1 MVTTTK
7 DVKQVVTYTGAGSKT
22 PSENSQTITFTKT
35 TSRSSDGKTTTSDWD
50 KKDATFE
57 NVTVPTIEGYTAD
70 VTTVTGQTV
79 TADSDDI
86 HVPVTYTANDAKATV
101 NFKDDDTSDPQD
113 LSANSISLT
122 GKTDESINFTTAEDQ
137 VKNLLAAGYE
147 LSQTNDAVID
157 PATGKFKVTSYDTSD
172 DASTVS
178 QVFTIHLKHKTTTTT
193 MSKNVTRTIDYQ
205 STDSDFT
212 APSSQTQTASF
223 TEEKVTDDVTSK
235 TLSDTWTPDGISWEK
250 VTTPEVAGY
259 VADQASVS
267 EKDVTKDSEDEKA
280 TVNYVKIGQITSQKG
295 TSQTALTYKQDAT
308 SVSFTVPVEAG
319 YTATL
324 NGKAVSQGSTITL
337 TGADAAVDQ
346 NLLYTANAQSA
357 TFAFVD
363 DQGQTLYTSSLTGQT
378 DGDVDFTSANKVLA
392 KFIAAGYQVSS
403 NNPNLT
409 ESEFTAATYAANG
422 GQSFT
427 AYLVHPEKT
436 VSLTASYQDAS
447 GNKLADDQTKS
458 FTFEGLGK
466 YDEDQDVVTVIWTAK
481 DGDAELANPV
491 ITGYVSSA
499 AKATIS
505 SSATGV
511 ISQTVVY
518 QAVGK
523 LNAVDENGKLL
534 ASLAYANNPADASQV
549 IVNLPTVA
557 DYTATQTSVTVA
569 NPTQDTDLLYVPST
583 QTKVFTQK
591 VTFSGAGAKTP
602 DEQSETIIFVKNG
615 DSWKQ
620 TSGPANG
627 QFSFT
632 IPDITGYSKNVSG
645 EAATV
650 TPDTASVSDIIVTYT
665 PLAQKATVTF
675 VDDDES
681 DATKQTLTTVGLT
694 GQTDA
699 AIVFADAKTKLAS
712 YEAAGYVLAAG
723 SALPTDAVY
732 DDDVNTDQAYTV
744 HLKHGKTVLTSSDL
758 SSLSVATK
766 AKISTKNLTILQNS
780 DSYTE
785 SKSASRTVTYVF
797 DSTDS
802 TDLPKVAEQ
811 TDIVTFSRPITYT
824 VDQVTGAVTKSEG
837 DWKVTTGQAEISA
850 VTPQTISGWYLADAA
865 NGDYL
870 KEETLKPGDSQTVTL
885 TYKRLQKAAI
895 KVIDG
900 DDSDKVLDNY
910 SQTGQQGAAINFK
923 QINEQTTLT
932 TKDSSGKESTVTI
945 DSVSDAN
952 AQLNAYIKAGYVL
965 DTNGATTSQVDAQ
978 TVRYQLA
985 DGAIIDVVSDD
996 QGNKTYV
1003 WANSFDSDDTADQTI
1018 TLKLLHGT
1026 ITQTKNKT
1034 VTRKITI
1041 NPVNGNSS
1049 TVTQSVNLTETI
1061 VTDNVTGKTTSD
1073 TWTTGTWAAY
1083 DVPTETGYDASVTS
1097 IPKVT
1102 VSNTTSDADIVVNYL
1117 PKAASATIKIIDDDA
1132 GNAELNEYLVSG
1144 TTAGQINFT
1153 NAIKQLTSYLDGNY
1167 VFASS
1172 NNSKIV
1178 IAYNKDG
1185 DLSSIT
1191 AEDIYE
1197 GSDASQN
1204 YEIHLK
1210 HKTKTGTIYSSV
1222 NRTISYQ
1229 LPTGTQTLVQ
1239 KVVLTCS
1246 TVTDLVTGNRS
1257 DGAWIATGSWSAE
1270 TVPEVTGYTPSE
1282 TSIEAESV
1290 NVETPDK
1297 AITVVYTPDVE
1308 HVQVNIID
1316 DTTGKILAEA
1326 DLTGD
1331 YGSSVDFDKP
1341 AKSMGNVSPNGK
1353 LQSYLANGYVLSD
1366 KNNSAVAATASPV
1379 VFKAANYGTQGVT
1392 LEAHLVQGTKETPES
1407 ATSTRTIQYIISGES
1422 APFKTV
1428 TQPVTVT
1435 RTKTV
1440 NQVTGETTYTDWT
1453 TGTWDEAVSPTH
1465 ETDPT
1470 DVPDGY
1476 YPDKATVAKQTGISK
1491 NTGDQVV
1498 LVLYN
1503 KPGDG
1508 ISGTVQI
1515 VDETTN
1521 TNLYS
1526 VQINGKSGSDI
1537 DFSAANDRLSTYLKQ
1552 GYVADTTG
1560 TLADQAIN
1568 EAGTAFAE
1576 KKFATN
1582 SQNFIVYLTHGI
1594 DVQDPQ
1600 TKSITRTVNYSFPDG
1615 TTKTFVQ
1622 AVNYTRTVSLDKVTD
1637 KTSYGKWT
1645 LAKSS
1650 TTVSVN
1656 GAAATKTEGE
1666 AVATWAALDT
1676 AKVAE
1681 EAGIDTT
1688 GYKASLDSVKA
1699 VNNIGTDTTSRVINI
1714 SFPAI
1719 VEKARIVFL
1728 DSSSSAPTKDANGQ
1742 TITPEFTY
1750 ASSYDGHTA
1759 GVYKNAIDFSH
1770 ANLYLKDLL
1779 QQGYEIG
1786 VDDFVNPNSG
1796 SYMAK
1801 LTSSNT
1807 VTAADGTVTESRVYT
1822 PAATGAETITETIT
1836 TSPSTT
1842 ENGQTKQVVKY
1853 AFVQGDKSGEITA
1866 TTTTVDGTSTTVYS
1880 LSNDTFA
1887 ATDKTFLIFLKH
1899 GRTHYSY
1906 DPDKSNNNAST
1917 YKDTTRTI
1925 HYHLPDG
1932 STLTRLQTVR
1942 MTRTTDIDRVTGGV
1956 IYTPWTTGASNYSWI
1971 VQSLTDKDGKL
1982 LSTRQEA
1989 TVRSSDWSQQAS
2001 PDEDNTI
2008 VISGK
2013 TTVGSVVKGYTATR
2027 GSVDAQNVTSSTP
2040 NSLVD
2045 ISYKADHQAA
2055 DIQIIDDTTNTVL
2068 SEFNPSGV
2076 TAGKIDFTAAN
2087 SSLNYYLQ
2095 HGYLMA
2101 TGDGIDNSAVSTT
2114 DGVTSFKAAN
2124 FDNEDNTDQSFVV
2137 HLVHDTATTDK
2148 AIDKTVTTIVDKD
2161 GNTISYVTP
2170 VVDNPKVTDPASYK
2184 QTVTSVR
2191 TAKYVFSGD
2200 SSSKPKVADFVQKVT
2215 WTRDVSFNIDLVTG
2229 KETPIY
2235 TDWKYVA
2242 SGPNAQAGQDATS
2255 RSDDQ
2260 VTLTPVALTDD
2271 EVKQGYIGAVSG
2283 KFSGWYLVSSAD
2295 NTGKQLL
2302 KALDN
2307 GSGINENVVLEYR
2320 KYANATIQI
2329 IDDTTGKVLKD
2340 DKITGYSQNGKQGT
2354 QIDFTQANTDL
2365 ADYLAHGYALAADGN
2380 SQLTGNAFTAAAYD
2394 NKDNETQTFV
2404 AHLIHDTAT
2413 VSEKLTSDSQITAKS
2428 GRTAYLGS
2436 ALDNTTLTCDASY
2449 SEQATSTR
2457 KVTFAFSS
2465 NTDLPT
2471 GVKDVNGK
2479 TVTQTV
2485 TYTRPIDYTVD
2496 LVTGTATRDY
2506 EAWNSATTGISVAGT
2521 TTTIDKDGKVSQSAE
2536 SSFTDAVFPAVTGTV
2551 SGWYLDSGDAS
2562 RVAAQTP
2569 TTDKVGNENNKVTYV
2584 TLTFKKLQNAYVKI
2598 IDNNDTDTQVTL
2610 YDESG
2615 SDANSNNVA
2624 QKQGAAINF
2633 TSAQTKLDELL
2644 KSGYVVDTEKTTAL
2658 TGSTFT
2664 ATKFDSDDTSDQI
2677 IIVYLKHA
2685 SATLQAGATSNTVT
2699 SDGNT
2704 VSMSSQINP
2713 DSSSNKLTWSG
2724 VKDDDKLIDLSSD
2737 ASAYQSLTRQA
2748 IQTIKYLY
2756 KGTDQEAHESNVSQ
2770 LTLTRTV
2777 TIDRVTGKILKIS
2790 EFASV
2795 KFDDVK
2801 SPVVNNYH
2809 YVMSKD
2815 AVVAGYTVSDTV
2827 ANGADSYTASN
2838 ADGDSQSTLTL
2849 VYTVYYETD
2858 GKWKKVNEPV
2868 YGSDGSL
2875 TSNTGTSAEV
2885 SYITDSEDPSKVT
2898 ISIPAHQGY
2907 RAELNIGNDKTIEET
2922 WDWNGSAKDTPAS
2935 VVYQFDTSRAS
2946 ENSTVT
2952 YSPDIQTLRYK
2963 VLDLDE
2969 SSKDVTDESSSV
2981 LNGNKLATGVSDQ
2994 AISYTSVAAEL
3005 DALKAYYQSLGY
3017 RIDSVDATPGAF
3029 DHDDT
3034 ADQFVTIKLT
3044 HEKQTFAS
3052 SEAAANMEKAGQVTD
3067 DGQTITYKWTSESS
3081 TPKDGKL
3088 ASAHNYSDSTTAT
3101 RKVTYQFEVP
3111 TGEQLDSQLQG
3122 IHDNSI
3128 VQTVTYTRAVE
3139 WTIDLVTGE
3148 ITRDHQDWQFKESS
3162 SGDTN
3167 TTTTISTTDG
3177 TSKVSYSNSSDPK
3190 IEEMPAVTGD
3200 FDGWYLDPTKKDN
3213 VAGTISADNSLL
3225 TPDAKKEG
3233 SAANQSTEVTL
3244 YYLKRQ
3250 NAFVKIIDDN
3260 GTNKQD
3266 LKDDKLVSGTGNLYS
3281 ETIAGKEQGAKLDF
3295 TTASAWLK
3303 KLLAS
3308 GYKIEKY
3315 TVSKTDGKTTTEIS
3329 RDNNATD
3336 FVAATFDNDGQSDQ
3350 LFAFY
3355 LVHDTVTVDGDTKA
3369 ATGPQTRGEKI
3380 NSSIDSLSDATW
3392 PVEATAAYLQRQVGQ
3407 TIKYVF
3413 SDGKHT
3419 ESDAT
3424 QSATLTRQVTIDK
3437 VTGQAVS
3444 DSLTNFT
3451 SVTNFK
3457 DTADPI
3463 VTGYHVVSAD
3473 QDGTAL
3479 TDTESVA
3486 AFVPVVNNV
3495 AATSSN
3501 QDKLTTVYTVT
3512 YHPNGSLKIVDADGT
3527 LPEDNKKDIPYTT
3540 TKADTVTVTVPIIQ
3554 GYTAVLT
3561 DGNTST
3567 PIDASNNTF
3576 NYTTSAGDSDRTV
3589 TYSAKAQ
3596 TISFQVYD
3604 ETDQKYLTVD
3614 GDKIF
3619 ANLAT
3624 GKTRQTVDLTSAYQA
3639 ILDKYE
3645 KLGYKFVENSGLPTA
3660 FDNQDDPSDGVSTQ
3674 NVVITLAHNTATLTE
3689 SITDLTKVKD
3699 DSGEEVDLPNVVK
3712 NNQTYTNSDSYTNK
3726 ATVERIITYVFGDGS
3741 SSSAPQVN
3749 QVVQDIYFQ
3758 QSVSY
3763 QVDLVTGAIVTTTY
3777 GDPSFDMYGYSGTT
3791 ETNAV
3796 SDGNEITYYGAEQLE
3811 SAEVPG
3817 ASGDF
3822 TKAGWYEV
3830 YRYNADS
3837 TLIKPVVEK
3846 NNKLKDD
3853 TITGQINYLKYQT
3866 AVIKIIDDNLTDKMT
3881 LQDGNLISDSSK
3893 QGQLF
3898 VQNITLADQKK
3909 PTDDVDFSSANALL
3923 ADLLNSGFKFEKS
3936 DVGTASGFN
3945 KAQYD
3950 SDDNTTQE
3958 FTIYLVHDTITLDG
3972 QETGANGPQ
3981 TAGSSI
3987 NTGKYAN
3994 AKYPTEATSD
4004 YLTKAAS
4011 QTIKFDVPGGKAL
4024 ADDVQTQT
4032 LTRTATFD
4040 KVTGTLKSTGDWRI
4054 KSFTALKAY
4063 PVVPGYHVTNVDA
4076 KKTTDQSSQTVDTA
4090 GGYTPTEADPTIV
4103 YTVHYEPNGSVV
4115 GENEPGGNTK
4125 VQYTTNKDAKT
4136 VTGQVNLYPGYT
4148 ATITTKPGTKTFDP
4162 VGKQTTEAIT
4172 PEDAGK
4178 DTTVTYTADFQ
4189 QAVVKLIDDDDNTKT
4204 VIFTIDGNTGKAIN
4218 FTDANAELKKMLGQ
4232 GYILSASGNTD
4243 LAADLQSFAEQKFDV
4258 TNNAQKSDTVI
4269 QYFQAHLKH
4278 DTAKLTGVPVT
4289 GSNTN
4294 ADKLVPSTTP
4304 IVDKL
4309 KNEASYTDASTV
4321 KRTVN
4326 YVFAGD
4332 STNKPS
4338 IAGVVQTVTY
4348 TRPVT
4353 YTIDLVTGTILNVG
4367 YGDYSFSSN
4376 VSTTTKRTAQVDGTI
4391 VSDPEILGKNAIVPV
4406 VSGDFTAIGWYL
4418 YPKSAT
4424 ANATELK
4431 QGSKDQ
4437 EVNLTYLKYQKAIIQ
4452 IIDEDSKDTNKV
4464 IYYDDQTNAQKEQ
4477 GSNVDFEAANAKLQ
4491 DLLSRGYIFAT
4502 DKTSDGNQF
4511 GFTKATLDDKD
4522 DSDQTFTI
4530 YLKHDMAVITSRP
4543 TIGGK
4548 VTDEDGKQVDYNPK
4562 TDNLAD
4568 KSFTDTSIAIR
4579 TVSYVFDGDSTDK
4592 PQKAGLVQTSN
4603 FERPVSYKVDLA
4615 TGEILDG
4622 PTYGAWTSTDNNISA
4637 APTDVSGWYL
4647 TSSTNAGAMTLTPGQ
4662 NVEGSLRY
4670 SKIQQAVVQVID
4682 DTTNT
4687 VLNSEDLTGE
4697 QGKAI
4702 DFDKANKLLS
4712 NYLSSGYVLVS
4723 GKSDIT
4729 DGAFTP
4735 ATFDKLD
4742 NSNQSFV
4749 AHLIHRIAIVSGVPT
4764 TGESDNV
4771 YDENSQPVIYTPKQI
4786 ASELQ
4791 NSSNFSEN
4799 ATATRK
4805 VHYVFEGNSTAK
4817 PVVDDV
4823 IQTVNF
4829 NRSKSYKVD
4838 MVTGEIK
4845 DDPIYGAWTFV
4856 SGSTG
4861 NTSAETLKESG
4872 PVIVNGA
4879 TNSLTSVEVPAVT
4892 GSFAGWYQTSDN
4904 VAAKALTAGEDLTV
4918 DLTYKHYQNA
4928 KIQVID
4934 DDESDPDK
4942 KMLFDTTATGKQD
4955 TSVDLTNAEQKIA
4968 TYLQQGYVLKTDF
4981 ASSAFDKD
4989 DLTDQVFQAHL
5000 IHQKVT
5006 VNSLPEA
5013 GKSFKD
5019 VNGTD
5024 YNYPTTTAVKI
5035 PDVFTNEVTVKRAI
5049 SHKFEATS
5057 ADEQVP
5063 AASDI
5068 VQTVI
5073 YQRGITYTIDLVT
5086 GDYTTNHGVWKV
5098 KENTTKTGGV
5108 PNEQV
5113 PGVFGVDFDGWYRYE
5128 ADDQNI
5134 GQTSLLLDDQ
5144 GQAINQTGVLAYKK
5158 YQKATVQIFDQTK
5171 NKLLFVDAK
5180 SNEAKK
5186 QGADV
5191 DFTLANQEL
5200 ASLLKAGYA
5209 LVDGQTIVRGTTFV
5223 PAKMDSDDTVDEVF
5237 TVYLQHTYTKSTED
5251 IQITRTIN
5259 YHQPD
5264 GKVDTI
5270 TQPVKLSR
5278 KVTTDNVDQTKAY
5291 DSWTTGSWDE
5301 KITPAIPGYTPDYEK
5316 VDKVAVTAK
5325 TLGRTVDVYYNAN
5338 DQKLTVKI
5346 IDDKTGNTLFTTS
5359 LSGKTDQAVNFA
5371 SVNKELAGKLA
5382 SGYALAKNNNQALEN
5397 SEFKATKYLPDDKRV
5412 LEAHLVH
5419 TYSDSTEKRTITR
5432 TINYHKPDGTV
5443 ETVKQPVELT
5453 RIITTDNVD
5462 QTKTYGKWTSG
5473 QWDEAISPLVPGYKA
5488 SQASVGQ
5495 VAVDEHSQNQT
5506 IDIVYTANG
5515 QTAKV
5520 KIFDDNTGAKVQ
5532 EMDLPGKSDQMID
5545 FKPANDQLQA
5555 YLNQGY
5561 ALAEKGNGDLSNGSF
5576 IPVKFDNDDAATQ
5589 EFVAHLVHTYAKS
5602 TEDKTVTRTINYHKP
5617 DGSVVTVTQL
5627 VKLTRDVTT
5636 DKVTKVPSYAEW
5648 TNGQWD
5654 AKDTPVIAGYTP
5666 SESSVGQVLV
5676 NGDSQDTTI
5685 NISYT
5690 ANDQKAVVKI
5700 FDKTI
5705 GKDIYLENLL
5715 GTTDGKIS
5723 FKNADDQLAVFLTKG
5738 YALADG
5744 NSDLTDGQFTPSK
5757 FDNVDNVDQVFTA
5770 ILVHTYSKDSEKK
5783 TVTRTINYHKP
5794 DGKIDTVTQLV
5805 ELTRDVTI
5813 DKVDQSKTFGDWTSG
5828 QWDEK
5833 TIPVIAGYTASLDSV
5848 GQVTVDGD
5856 SLNQV
5861 VDIIYTAKGQK
5872 AMVKIY
5878 DDTTKQLL
5886 RGEGLAGQ
5894 SDQAIDFTE
5903 ADQQLAS
5910 YLAKGFALA
5919 ETGNDDLADGK
5930 FIAANYDND
5939 DAVDQDFVAHLV
5951 HTYAKSNETKT
5962 VTRTINYH
5970 KPNGVETV
5978 TQSVELTR
5986 VVTTDNVD
5994 QSKTFDPWTNGQW
6007 GEKAT
6012 PEIAGYTASQKSVA
6026 ETPVDGATQDQVV
6039 DVFYSANGQ
6048 SAVVKIYDDTAGQ
6061 LIRQDGLT
6069 GKTGQAIDFN
6079 EGNQQLTSYLAGGYT
6094 LAEVGNSD
6102 LTNGR
6107 FTSANFDNSDVD
6119 SQEFVAHLVHNYA
6132 KSSET
6137 KTVTRTINYH
6147 KPGGKVKT
6155 VTQPVELTR
6164 VVTIDNVDQS
6174 KTFDPWTNGQWSE
6187 KATPEVAG
6195 YTASQKTVAQTP
6207 VDSST
6212 QDQVVDIYYTGE
6224 SQKALVKI
6232 YDDTTGQL
6240 LTTASLAGKTGEA
6253 IDFNFADASLL
6264 NYVRMGYLF
6273 AASGNRDLSGEKFA
6287 YALFLDAPTQLFEA
6301 HLVHSYAKSDEKQT
6315 ITRTI
6320 NYHLPSGTEAVEQ
6333 TAELTRPVTTDLV
6346 TGATSYG
6353 DWTSSEFTSQ
6363 KTPELSNYTPSTS
6376 LITSRE
6382 VTHGDAD
6389 SQENVYYYPNKQKAT
6404 ISFVDAKTGKTIK
6417 LMADF
6422 DSGKPNEAINF
6433 SQAKAQLAKLLKEGY
6448 KETDDLESIWKAV
6461 FASTDGENNFVIR
6474 LVPSLD
6480 MHPSVAPGK
6489 QSTKPKTTG
6498 KGKEAGQKPSV
6509 PATGQTAGK
6518 GQQAANSAGQ
6528 TAKTQ
6533 SAKLP
6538 QTGEASGKQ
6547 LSWLGLLLAAIGTA
6561 LSGIWRKKRDD
6572 E

>member
-1 MVTTTK
+1 MIEVKKFARNKLQKMKRKEQHYSFRKVNTGLASVLLGFTLGGLAITFTPGKVAASDNNSAQVATTQQTSSNSTAEQTNNTSSTAESTQVKTQVSYTGSNQNPATQETKTTFSGKKTGDSSYDWTNKSATVTTTVPVVSGYVANTDQVTQTVSANSDGSFTGSDNITGKSSTVSNDTYTSQVTYKAVGRIVPVDENGNEITADIKGNYVAPVAYSNSTTRADQVVATAAPTIDGYILADSANETITPSSATEDTKVIYLLVTTTK
-7 DVKQVVTYTGAGSKT
+7 AVKQVVTYTGAGTKT
-22 PSENSQTITFTKT
+22 PAENSQTITFSKT
-35 TSRSSDGKTTTSDWD
+35 TSRSSDGKTTTSNWD
-50 KKDATFE
+50 KDRAAFA
-57 NVTVPTIEGYTAD
+57 NVTVPTIDGYTAD
-70 VTTVTGQTV
+70 FTTVNGQTV
-79 TADSDDI
+79 TADSIDI
-86 HVPVTYTANDAKATV
+86 NVKVTYTANNAKATV
-101 NFKDDDTSDPQD
+101 SFKDDDTSDHQD

-122 GKTDESINFTTAEDQ
+122 GKTNESIDFTTAKDQ
-137 VKNLLAAGYE
+137 VKKLLAAGYE

-157 PATGKFKVTSYDTSD
+157 PATGKFKATSYDTTD

-193 MSKNVTRTIDYQ
+193 TSKDVTRTINYQ
-205 STDSDFT
+205 STDSGFT

-223 TEEKVTDDVTSK
+223 TEEKVTDDVTGK
-235 TLSDTWTPDGISWEK
+235 TLSDSWTPDTTWAE

-267 EKDVTKDSEDEKA
+267 EKDVTKDSEDETA
-280 TVNYVKIGQITSQKG
+280 TVNYVKIGQIISQKG
-295 TSQTALTYKQDAT
+295 TSQTAT

-324 NGKAVSQGSTITL
+324 NGKPVSQGSTITL

-346 NLLYTANAQSA
+346 ALVYTANEQSA
-357 TFAFVD
+357 TVAFVD

-378 DGDVDFTSANKVLA
+378 DGNVDFTSTNKVLA

-409 ESEFTAATYAANG
+409 KREFTAETYTANG

-427 AYLVHPEKT
+427 AYLTHPEKT

-447 GNKLADDQTKS
+447 RNKLADNQTKS
-458 FTFEGLGK
+458 VTFTGLGK
-466 YDEDQDVVTVIWTAK
+466 YDSDSNPVTVTWTAK
-481 DGDAELANPV
+481 DEDAELANPV
-491 ITGYVSSA
+491 IAGYVSPTA
-499 AKATIS
+499 AVTIS
-505 SSATGV
+505 SSATGD

-523 LNAVDENGKLL
+523 LNAVDENGKFL
-534 ASLAYANNPADASQV
+534 APLAYSNNPADASQV

-569 NPTQDTDLLYVPST
+569 DPTKDTDLLYVPSA

-602 DEQSETIIFVKNG
+602 AEQSETIIFVKKG
-615 DSWKQ
+615 DSWTQ

-632 IPDITGYSKNVSG
+632 IPDITGYSKSVSR

-650 TPDTASVSDIIVTYT
+650 TPDTASVSDITVTYT
-665 PLAQKATVTF
+665 PLEQKATVTF
-675 VDDDES
+675 VDDNES
-681 DATKQTLTTVGLT
+681 DPTKQILTTVDLT

-699 AIVFADAKTKLAS
+699 AIDFADAKTQLAS

-732 DDDVNTDQAYTV
+732 DDDTEATQAYTV
-744 HLKHGKTVLTSSDL
+744 HLKHGTTVLTSSDL
-758 SSLSVATK
+758 SSLSAATK
-766 AKISTKNLTILQNS
+766 AKISTVDLQTLQSS

-785 SKSASRTVTYVF
+785 NKDASRTVKSVF
-797 DSTDS
+797 SSTDS
-802 TDLPKVAEQ
+802 TDLPSVADQ
-811 TDIVTFSRPITYT
+811 TDSVTFSRPITYT

-837 DWKVTTGQAEISA
+837 DWTVTTGQAVVSD
-850 VTPQTISGWYLADAA
+850 VTPQTISGWYLAETA
-865 NGDYL
+865 NGEYL
-870 KEETLKPGDSQTVTL
+870 PAETLQAGDSQTVTL

-895 KVIDG
+895 QVIDG
-900 DDSDKVLDNY
+900 DDSGKVLDQY
-910 SQTGQQGAAINFK
+910 SQSGQKGAAINFK
-923 QINEQTTLT
+923 QIDEQTTLT
-932 TKDSSGKESTVTI
+932 TKDASGNESTVTI
-945 DSVSDAN
+945 NSVSDAN

-965 DTNGATTSQVDAQ
+965 DTTDATTSQVDAQ

-985 DGAIIDVVSDD
+985 DGAIIDVVSDN
-996 QGNKTYV
+996 QGNKTYA

-1018 TLKLLHGT
+1018 KLKLLHGT
-1026 ITQTKNKT
+1026 TTQTKNKT
-1034 VTRKITI
+1034 VTRNITI
-1041 NPVNGNSS
+1041 NPVKGNSY
-1049 TVTQSVNLTETI
+1049 TTKQTVNLKETI
-1061 VTDNVTGKTTSD
+1061 ITDNVTGKTTSD

-1083 DVPTETGYDASVTS
+1083 GVPTETGYDASVTS
-1097 IPKVT
+1097 IPEVT
-1102 VSNTTSDADIVVNYL
+1102 VTNTTSDADIVVNYL

-1167 VFASS
+1167 IFASS

-1246 TVTDLVTGNRS
+1246 TVTDLVTGSRS
-1257 DGAWIATGSWSAE
+1257 DGAWVATGSWSAE
-1270 TVPEVTGYTPSE
+1270 TVPEVTGYTSSE

-1316 DTTGKILAEA
+1316 DTTHKILAEA

-1341 AKSMGNVSPNGK
+1341 AKSIGNVSPNGK
-1353 LQSYLANGYVLSD
+1353 LQSYLANGYDLATD
-1366 KNNSAVAATASPV
+1366 NNSAVDAAASPV
-1379 VFKAANYGTQGVT
+1379 VFNAANYGTQGVT
-1392 LEAHLVQGTKETPES
+1392 LKAHLVQGTKVTTETS
-1407 ATSTRTIQYIISGES
+1407 TSTRTIQYIISG
-1422 APFKTV
+1422 ADKPFKTV
-1428 TQPVTVT
+1428 TQQVTVN
-1435 RTKTV
+1435 RTKKV
-1440 NQVTGETTYTDWT
+1440 NLVTGETTYTDWT

-1470 DVPDGY
+1470 DVPDDY
-1476 YPDKATVAKQTGISK
+1476 YPDKATVAEQTGISK
-1491 NTGDQVV
+1491 NNGDQVV

-1515 VDETTN
+1515 VDETTK

-1526 VQINGKSGSDI
+1526 VQINGKSGNPI
-1537 DFSAANDRLSTYLKQ
+1537 DFSAADTRLSTYLKQ
-1552 GYVADTTG
+1552 GYVADKTD
-1560 TLADQAIN
+1560 TLVDQAIN
-1568 EAGTAFAE
+1568 EAGTAFA
-1576 KKFATN
+1576 KKQFTTN
-1582 SQNFIVYLTHGI
+1582 GQKFIVYLTHGI

-1600 TKSITRTVNYSFPDG
+1600 TKSITRTVNYSFPNG

-1637 KTSYGKWT
+1637 KTSYGNWT
-1645 LAKSS
+1645 LAKST

-1656 GAAATKTEGE
+1656 GAAATKTEGD

-1676 AKVAE
+1676 ATVAKD
-1681 EAGIDTT
+1681 AGVDTT
-1688 GYKASLDSVKA
+1688 GYKASRDSVDA
-1699 VNNIGTDTTSRVINI
+1699 VNNIGTDTTGQVIDI
-1714 SFPAI
+1714 SFPVI

-1728 DSSSSAPTKDANGQ
+1728 DSSSSAPTKDASGQ

-1786 VDDFVNPNSG
+1786 VDDFVNPNSS

-1807 VTAADGTVTESRVYT
+1807 VSADDGTVTETRVYT

-1866 TTTTVDGTSTTVYS
+1866 TTTTVDSTSTTVYS
-1880 LSNDTFA
+1880 LSDA
-1887 ATDKTFLIFLKH
+1887 AFGTTDKTFLFFLRH
-1899 GRTHYSY
+1899 GRIHYSY

-1925 HYHLPDG
+1925 NYHLPDG

-1956 IYTPWTTGASNYSWI
+1956 IYTPWTTAESNCSWI
-1971 VQSLTDKDGKL
+1971 VQSLADKDGEL
-1982 LSTRQEA
+1982 LSTSQEA

-2001 PDEDNTI
+2001 PDEKNTQ
-2008 VISGK
+2008 VISAD

-2027 GSVDAQNVTSSTP
+2027 ASVDKQYVTSSTP
-2040 NSLVD
+2040 NSVVD

-2055 DIQIIDDTTNTVL
+2055 DIQIIDNTTNTVL
-2068 SEFNPSGV
+2068 SEFNPNGV

-2087 SSLNYYLQ
+2087 NSLAQYLG
-2095 HGYLMA
+2095 HGYLLA
-2101 TGDGIDNSAVSTT
+2101 TGDGINNSAVSTT
-2114 DGVTSFKAAN
+2114 NGVTSFKAAN
-2124 FDNEDNTDQSFVV
+2124 FDNEDGTDQKFVV
-2137 HLVHDTATTDK
+2137 YLVHDTATTDK
-2148 AIDKTVTTIVDKD
+2148 AIDKTATTITDKD

-2191 TAKYVFSGD
+2191 TVKYVFSGD

-2235 TDWKYVA
+2235 TDWTYVA
-2242 SGPNAQAGQDATS
+2242 SGPNAQAGQKATS
-2255 RSDDQ
+2255 TSDDQ
-2260 VTLTPVALTDD
+2260 VTLTDA
-2271 EVKQGYIGAVSG
+2271 EVKQGFIGAVSG
-2283 KFSGWYLVSSAD
+2283 EFSGWYLVSSAD
-2295 NTGKQLL
+2295 NAGQQLL

-2320 KYANATIQI
+2320 RYADATIQI
-2329 IDDTTGKVLKD
+2329 IDDTAGKVLKD
-2340 DKITGYSQNGKQGT
+2340 DQVAGYSQSGKQGD
-2354 QIDFTQANTDL
+2354 QIDFTQANKDL
-2365 ADYLAHGYALAADGN
+2365 ADYLAHGSALAAEGN
-2380 SQLTGNAFTAAAYD
+2380 GQLTGDAFTATAFD
-2394 NKDNETQTFV
+2394 SKDNETQTFV
-2404 AHLIHDTAT
+2404 AHLIHDSAT
-2413 VSEKLTSDSQITAKS
+2413 VSEKLTSDSKIMSKS
-2428 GRTAYLGS
+2428 GRMAYLDK
-2436 ALDNTTLTCDASY
+2436 ALDNTTLTSDASY

-2465 NTDLPT
+2465 NTDLPA
-2471 GVKDVNGK
+2471 GVKDVNGT

-2485 TYTRPIDYTVD
+2485 IYTRPIVYTVD
-2496 LVTGTATRDY
+2496 LVTGTATRNH
-2506 EAWNSATTGISVAGT
+2506 EAWNPATTGTSGAGT
-2521 TTTIDKDGKVSQSAE
+2521 TTTIDENGKVSQSLE
-2536 SSFTDAVFPAVTGTV
+2536 SSFNDAVFPAVTGTV

-2562 RVAAQTP
+2562 SVAAQTP
-2569 TTDKVGNENNKVTYV
+2569 TTDKVAAENNVETDV
-2584 TLTFKKLQNAYVKI
+2584 TLTFKKLQNAYIKI
-2598 IDNNDTDTQVTL
+2598 VDNNATNNQVTL
-2610 YDESG
+2610 YDD
-2615 SDANSNNVA
+2615 SDANSENVA
-2624 QKQGAAINF
+2624 KKQGVAINF
-2633 TSAQTKLDELL
+2633 TSAQAKLDELL
-2644 KSGYVVDTEKTTAL
+2644 KSGYVVDTEKTKSL

-2664 ATKFDSDDTSDQI
+2664 PASFDSDDTSDQI

-2704 VSMSSQINP
+2704 VAMTSQINP

-2724 VKDDDKLIDLSSD
+2724 VKSDADLIDLSSD

-2748 IQTIKYLY
+2748 TQTINYLFQDSKQKAY
-2756 KGTDQEAHESNVSQ
+2756 DSSVSQ
-2770 LTLTRTV
+2770 KTLTRTV
-2777 TIDRVTGKILKIS
+2777 KVDRVTGKILEIS
-2790 EFASV
+2790 GFTPVTFTFANVS
-2795 KFDDVK
+2795 
-2801 SPVVNNYH
+2801 SPVVNNHH
-2809 YVMSKD
+2809 YVISKD
-2815 AVVAGYTVSDTV
+2815 AIVAGYKVE
-2827 ANGADSYTASN
+2827 
-2838 ADGDSQSTLTL
+2838 ADGDSQSTLTP

-2858 GKWKKVNEPV
+2858 GQWKKVNEPV

-2898 ISIPAHQGY
+2898 ITIPAHQGY
-2907 RAELNIGNDKTIEET
+2907 KAELNIGNDKTIEET
-2922 WDWNGSAKDTPAS
+2922 WDWNGSVKDTPKN

-2952 YSPDIQTLRYK
+2952 YSPDDQTLRYQ
-2963 VLDLDE
+2963 VLDLDKK
-2969 SSKDVTDESSSV
+2969 SKDVTAASSSV
-2981 LNGNKLATGVSDQ
+2981 LKENNGNILATGVSDQ
-2994 AISYTSVAAEL
+2994 AISAGTFIGSYTSVAAEL
-3005 DALKAYYQSLGY
+3005 DALKAYYQSQGY
-3017 RIDSVDATPGAF
+3017 RIDSVDTTPTTF
-3029 DHDDT
+3029 DHDDST
-3034 ADQFVTIKLT
+3034 AQVVTIKLT

-3052 SEAAANMEKAGQVTD
+3052 SKQAEQVEKAGQVTD
-3067 DGQTITYKWTSESS
+3067 DGQTITYKWTSESNKPS
-3081 TPKDGKL
+3081 DGNL
-3088 ASAHNYSDSTTAT
+3088 ASAHDYSDLTTAT
-3101 RKVTYQFEVP
+3101 RTVTYGFEVP
-3111 TGEQLDSQLQG
+3111 IGESLAEQLQNIQKQP
-3122 IHDNSI
+3122 IR
-3128 VQTVTYTRAVE
+3128 QTVTYTRAVE

-3162 SGDTN
+3162 SGNTN
-3167 TTTTISTTDG
+3167 TTTTISKTDG
-3177 TSKVSYSNSSDPK
+3177 TSTVSYSNSSDPTK
-3190 IEEMPAVTGD
+3190 EEMPAVTGD
-3200 FDGWYLDPTKKDN
+3200 FDGWYLDPNKTDN

-3225 TPDAKKEG
+3225 TPDATKEG
-3233 SAANQSTEVTL
+3233 SAAKQSKEVSL
-3244 YYLKRQ
+3244 YYLKKQ

-3266 LKDDKLVSGTGNLYS
+3266 LKDGKLVSGTGNLYS
-3281 ETIAGKEQGAKLDF
+3281 ETIAGKEQGASLDF
-3295 TTASAWLK
+3295 TNASALLK

-3329 RDNNATD
+3329 SDNSATD
-3336 FVAATFDNDGQSDQ
+3336 FVAATFDKDGQSDQ

-3355 LVHDTVTVDGDTKA
+3355 LVHDTVTVDGDTTA
-3369 ATGPQTRGEKI
+3369 ATGPKTQGDKI
-3380 NSSIDSLSDATW
+3380 NSSSDSLSDATW
-3392 PVEATAAYLQRQVGQ
+3392 PVEATAAYLQRKVGQ
-3407 TIKYVF
+3407 TINYV
-3413 SDGKHT
+3413 DANGK
-3419 ESDAT
+3419 EISPSAT
-3424 QSATLTRQVTIDK
+3424 QSATLTRHVTIDE
-3437 VTGQAVS
+3437 VTGKAVS
-3444 DSLTNFT
+3444 GTLKDFT
-3451 SVTNFK
+3451 SVTFK
-3457 DTADPI
+3457 KTDNNPVVD
-3463 VTGYHVVSAD
+3463 GYHVVSAD

-3479 TDTESVA
+3479 TETESIT
-3486 AFVPVVNNV
+3486 AFVPIVNNV

-3501 QDKLTTVYTVT
+3501 QDKLTTVFTVT

-3540 TKADTVTVTVPIIQ
+3540 SKADTVTVKVPIIQ

-3561 DGNTST
+3561 DGNTRT
-3567 PIDASNNTF
+3567 PIDASNKTF
-3576 NYTTSAGDSDRTV
+3576 TYTTSAGDSDRTV

-3596 TISFQVYD
+3596 TISYQVYD
-3604 ETDQKYLTVD
+3604 QTDQKYLAVD

-3619 ANLAT
+3619 ANLAA
-3624 GKTRQTVDLTSAYQA
+3624 GKTGQTVDLTSAYQA

-3645 KLGYKFVENSGLPTA
+3645 KLGYKFVKNSDLPTA
-3660 FDNQDDPSDGVSTQ
+3660 FDNQDDQSNDVSTQ
-3674 NVVITLAHNTATLTE
+3674 NVVITLAHNTATLTG
-3689 SITDLTKVKD
+3689 SITNLTKVTD
-3699 DSGEEVDLPNVVK
+3699 DSGNEVDLPDAVK
-3712 NNQTYTNSDSYTNK
+3712 KNTTLTTSGSYVHN
-3726 ATVERIITYVFGDGS
+3726 ATVTRTISYVFDS
-3741 SSSAPQVN
+3741 NSTSQSKPQAN
-3749 QVVQDIYFQ
+3749 PVVQKVNFKQ
-3758 QSVSY
+3758 AVNY
-3763 QVDLVTGAIVTTTY
+3763 QTDLVTGQILNIIYQT
-3777 GDPSFDMYGYSGTT
+3777 PSFVSAETSD
-3791 ETNAV
+3791 TNAV
-3796 SDGNEITYYGAEQLE
+3796 SDGSKISYSGSNSSLKDANLP
-3811 SAEVPG
+3811 A

-3822 TKAGWYEV
+3822 TKAGWYQNQSQSSSK
-3830 YRYNADS
+3830 NAD
-3837 TLIKPVVEK
+3837 TV
-3846 NNKLKDD
+3846 
-3853 TITGQINYLKYQT
+3853 TITAVVDENKKLTDQSQTGDINYLKYQT
-3866 AVIKIIDDNLTDKMT
+3866 AVIKIVDENPSDKMT
-3881 LQDGNLISDSSK
+3881 LQNGVLTSDSNN
-3893 QGQLF
+3893 QGELL
-3898 VQNITLADQKK
+3898 VQNITLADQKQQGDK
-3909 PTDDVDFSSANALL
+3909 VDFSSANTLL

-3936 DVGTASGFN
+3936 DIGTVSGFN
-3945 KAQYD
+3945 EATYD
-3950 SDDNTTQE
+3950 SDDDTTQE

-3981 TAGSSI
+3981 TEGSSI

-3994 AKYPTEATSD
+3994 AKYPSKATAD

-4011 QTIKFDVPGGKAL
+4011 QTIKFDVPNGIAP
-4024 ADDVQTQT
+4024 ADNVQTQT

-4040 KVTGTLKSTGDWRI
+4040 KATGKLKATGEWRI
-4054 KSFTALKAY
+4054 KSFTDLTAY
-4063 PVVPGYHVTNVDA
+4063 PVVAGYHVTSVDA
-4076 KKTTDQSSQTVDTA
+4076 KKTTDQSSQTVSTA
-4090 GGYTPTEADPTIV
+4090 RGYTPTETDPTIV
-4103 YTVHYEPNGSVV
+4103 YTVHYEPNGSVI

-4148 ATITTKPGTKTFDP
+4148 ATITTKSGTKTFDP
-4162 VGKQTTEAIT
+4162 VDQKTTEAIT

-4178 DTTVTYTADFQ
+4178 DTTVTYTANFQ

-4204 VIFTIDGNTGKAIN
+4204 VTFTIDGDTGKAIN
-4218 FTDANAELKKMLGQ
+4218 FTDANAKLKKMLGQ

-4243 LAADLQSFAEQKFDV
+4243 LATDLQSFAEQNFDA
-4258 TNNAQKSDTVI
+4258 TNNPQKSDSVI
-4269 QYFQAHLKH
+4269 QNFEAHLKH
-4278 DTAKLTGVPVT
+4278 DTAKLTGVPIT

-4294 ADKLVPSTTP
+4294 ADKLVPATTP
-4304 IVDKL
+4304 IVDML

-4332 STNKPS
+4332 STNKPR
-4338 IAGVVQTVTY
+4338 IASVVQTVTY

-4367 YGDYSFSSN
+4367 YGDYSFSGN
-4376 VSTTTKRTAQVDGTI
+4376 VSTTTKRTAQADGTI
-4391 VSDPEILGKNAIVPV
+4391 VSEPESLGKDAIVPV

-4418 YPKSAT
+4418 DPNSAT
-4424 ANATELK
+4424 ANATELI
-4431 QGSKDQ
+4431 QGSNDQ

-4452 IIDEDSKDTNKV
+4452 IIDEDSKDTNKA
-4464 IYYDDQTNAQKEQ
+4464 IYYDDQINAQKEQ
-4477 GSNVDFEAANAKLQ
+4477 GSNVNFDSANAKLQ
-4491 DLLSRGYIFAT
+4491 DLLSHGYIFAT
-4502 DKTSDGNQF
+4502 DKTSDSDQSGL
-4511 GFTKATLDDKD
+4511 TPATMDTKD

-4530 YLKHDMAVITSRP
+4530 YLKHDIAVITSQP

-4548 VTDEDGKQVDYNPK
+4548 VTDEDGKQVHYNPK

-4568 KSFTDTSIAIR
+4568 KSFTDTSTASR
-4579 TVSYVFDGDSTDK
+4579 TVSYVFDGDSNDK
-4592 PQKAGLVQTSN
+4592 PQKADLVQTSN

-4615 TGEILDG
+4615 TGGILAG
-4622 PTYGAWTSTDNNISA
+4622 PTYGAWVSKDDEISA
-4637 APTDVSGWYL
+4637 APTDVAGWYL
-4647 TSSTNAGAMTLTPGQ
+4647 TSSTNAGAMTLTSGQ
-4662 NVEGSLRY
+4662 NVEGSLHY
-4670 SKIQQAVVQVID
+4670 SKIQQAVVQIID
-4682 DTTNT
+4682 GTTNT

-4712 NYLSSGYVLVS
+4712 NYLASGYVLVGS
-4723 GKSDIT
+4723 ESDVT
-4729 DGAFTP
+4729 GDAFTP
-4735 ATFDKLD
+4735 ATFDASD
-4742 NSNQSFV
+4742 NSNQSFA

-4764 TGESDNV
+4764 VGKNDNV
-4771 YDENSQPVIYTPKQI
+4771 HDENNQPVIYTPKQI

-4799 ATATRK
+4799 ATTTRN
-4805 VHYVFEGNSTAK
+4805 VRYVFEGNSTAK
-4817 PVVDDV
+4817 PAVDTVV
-4823 IQTVNF
+4823 QTINF
-4829 NRSKSYKVD
+4829 NRNKSYWVD
-4838 MVTGEIK
+4838 MVTGEIENA
-4845 DDPIYGAWTFV
+4845 PIYGAWTFV

-4861 NTSAETLKESG
+4861 NTSAETLKESDL
-4872 PVIVNGA
+4872 VIVNGA
-4879 TNSLTSVEVPAVT
+4879 TNSLTSAEVPAVT
-4892 GSFAGWYQTSDN
+4892 GSFAGWYQTSAN
-4904 VAAKALTAGEDLTV
+4904 VAAKTLTAGEDLTI
-4918 DLTYKHYQNA
+4918 DLVYKHYQNA

-4968 TYLQQGYVLKTDF
+4968 TYLKQGYFLKTDF
-4981 ASSAFDKD
+4981 GSSTFDKD
-4989 DLTDQVFQAHL
+4989 DTTDQVFQAHL

-5006 VNSLPEA
+5006 VNSLPEV
-5013 GKSFKD
+5013 GKSFND
-5019 VNGTD
+5019 INGTKYD
-5024 YNYPTTTAVKI
+5024 YPTTTAVKI

-5049 SHKFEATS
+5049 SHKFEATG

-5073 YQRGITYTIDLVT
+5073 YQRGITYMIDLVT
-5086 GDYTTNHGVWKV
+5086 DDYTTNLGVWKV
-5098 KENTTKTGGV
+5098 KENTTETGGV
-5108 PNEQV
+5108 PDEQV
-5113 PGVFGVDFDGWYRYE
+5113 PGVSGVDFDGWYRYE

-5144 GQAINQTGVLAYKK
+5144 GRAIDQTGVLAYKK

-5180 SNEAKK
+5180 NNEAKK

-5191 DFTLANQEL
+5191 DFTLANQKL
-5200 ASLLKAGYA
+5200 ASLLKTGYV
-5209 LVDGQTIVRGTTFV
+5209 LVKGQSIVSGTAFA
-5223 PAKMDSDDTVDEVF
+5223 PAKMDSDDTVDEFF
-5237 TVYLQHTYTKSTED
+5237 TVYLQHTYTESSEEE
-5251 IQITRTIN
+5251 QITRTIN
-5259 YHQPD
+5259 YHNPD
-5264 GKVDTI
+5264 GKIDTVN
-5270 TQPVKLSR
+5270 QSVKLSR
-5278 KVTTDNVDQTKAY
+5278 TITTDNVDQTKDY
-5291 DSWTTGSWDE
+5291 GSWTTGNWDE
-5301 KITPAIPGYTPDYEK
+5301 KITPAIAGYTPDHPQ
-5316 VDKVAVTAK
+5316 VDKATVAAK
-5325 TLGRTVDVYYNAN
+5325 TPDQTVDVYYVA
-5338 DQKLTVKI
+5338 DMQQVTVNI

-5359 LSGKTDQAVNFA
+5359 LSGKTDQAVDFA
-5371 SVNKELAGKLA
+5371 SVTKELAGKLA
-5382 SGYALAKNNNQALEN
+5382 SGYALAKDNNQGLEN
-5397 SEFKATKYLPDDKRV
+5397 SEFKATNYLPDDKRTF
-5412 LEAHLVH
+5412 EAHLVH
-5419 TYSDSTEKRTITR
+5419 TYSEETESKTITR
-5432 TINYHKPDGTV
+5432 TINYKQPDGGI
-5443 ETVKQPVELT
+5443 ETVKQSVELT
-5453 RIITTDNVD
+5453 RLETTDNVD
-5462 QTKTYGKWTSG
+5462 QTKTFGKWTSG

-5488 SQASVGQ
+5488 SQSSVGQ
-5495 VAVDEHSQNQT
+5495 VAVDEYSQDQT
-5506 IDIVYTANG
+5506 IDITYSANG
-5515 QTAKV
+5515 QIAKV
-5520 KIFDDNTGAKVQ
+5520 KIFDDKTGAKIR
-5532 EMDLPGKSDQMID
+5532 EMALDGKSDQIID
-5545 FKPANDQLQA
+5545 FKSANDQLQA

-5561 ALAEKGNGDLSNGSF
+5561 AFAQLGNGDLANGSF
-5576 IPVKFDNDDAATQ
+5576 IPVKFDNDDTATQ

-5602 TEDKTVTRTINYHKP
+5602 TEDKTATRTINYQLP
-5617 DGSVVTVTQL
+5617 DGSVVTVTQP

-5636 DKVTKVPSYAEW
+5636 DKVTKVPSYGEW

-5654 AKDTPVIAGYTP
+5654 EKDTPVITGYTP

-5690 ANDQKAVVKI
+5690 ANDQKAVMKI
-5700 FDKTI
+5700 FDKKI

-5738 YALADG
+5738 YALADS

-5794 DGKIDTVTQLV
+5794 DGKIDTVTQPV

-5813 DKVDQSKTFGDWTSG
+5813 DKVNQSKTFGDWTSS
-5828 QWDEK
+5828 QWGEK
-5833 TIPVIAGYTASLDSV
+5833 TTPKIAGYTASLDSV
-5848 GQVTVDGD
+5848 GQVTVDGLTKD
-5856 SLNQV
+5856 QV
-5861 VDIIYTAKGQK
+5861 VDIGYKANDQK
-5872 AMVKIY
+5872 AVVKIY
-5878 DDTTKQLL
+5878 DDKTKQLL
-5886 RGEGLAGQ
+5886 KQFDLSSATAE
-5894 SDQAIDFTE
+5894 AINFAE
-5903 ADQQLAS
+5903 ADQQLAG
-5910 YLAKGFALA
+5910 YLAKGYALA
-5919 ETGNDDLADGK
+5919 DSGNDDLAGGK
-5930 FIAANYDND
+5930 FIAADYDNV
-5939 DAVDQDFVAHLV
+5939 DAVDQEFAAYLV
-5951 HTYAKSNETKT
+5951 HTYAKSNETK
-5962 VTRTINYH
+5962 
-5970 KPNGVETV
+5970 
-5978 TQSVELTR
+5978 
-5986 VVTTDNVD
+5986 
-5994 QSKTFDPWTNGQW
+5994 
-6007 GEKAT
+6007 
-6012 PEIAGYTASQKSVA
+6012 
-6026 ETPVDGATQDQVV
+6026 
-6039 DVFYSANGQ
+6039 
-6048 SAVVKIYDDTAGQ
+6048 
-6061 LIRQDGLT
+6061 
-6069 GKTGQAIDFN
+6069 
-6079 EGNQQLTSYLAGGYT
+6079 
-6094 LAEVGNSD
+6094 
-6102 LTNGR
+6102 
-6107 FTSANFDNSDVD
+6107 
-6119 SQEFVAHLVHNYA
+6119 
-6132 KSSET
+6132 
-6137 KTVTRTINYH
+6137 
-6147 KPGGKVKT
+6147 
-6155 VTQPVELTR
+6155 
-6164 VVTIDNVDQS
+6164 
-6174 KTFDPWTNGQWSE
+6174 
-6187 KATPEVAG
+6187 
-6195 YTASQKTVAQTP
+6195 
-6207 VDSST
+6207 
-6212 QDQVVDIYYTGE
+6212 
-6224 SQKALVKI
+6224 
-6232 YDDTTGQL
+6232 
-6240 LTTASLAGKTGEA
+6240 
-6253 IDFNFADASLL
+6253 
-6264 NYVRMGYLF
+6264 
-6273 AASGNRDLSGEKFA
+6273 
-6287 YALFLDAPTQLFEA
+6287 
-6301 HLVHSYAKSDEKQT
+6301 T

-6353 DWTSSEFTSQ
+6353 DWTRSEFTSQ

-6376 LITSRE
+6376 LITNRE

-6404 ISFVDAKTGKTIK
+6404 ISFVDSKTGKTIK

-6433 SQAKAQLAKLLKEGY
+6433 TQAKAQLATLLKEGY
-6448 KETDDLESIWKAV
+6448 KETGDLESIWKAV

-6489 QSTKPKTTG
+6489 QSTKPKTTK

-6509 PATGQTAGK
+6509 PATGQAGQKPGLTGQTAGK
-6518 GQQAANSAGQ
+6518 GQQAASPAGQ

-6547 LSWLGLLLAAIGTA
+6547 LSWLGLLLAAVGTA

>member
-1 MVTTTK
+1 MIEVKKFARNKLQKMKRKEQHYSFRKVNTGLASVLLGFTLGGLAITFTPGKVAASDNNSAQVATTQQTSSNSTAEQTNNTSSTAESTQVKTQVSYTGSNQNPATQETKTTFSGKKTGDSSYDWTNKSATVTTTVPVVSGYIANTDQVTQTVSANSDGSFTGSDNITGKSSTVSNDTYTSQVTYKAVGRIVPVDKNGNEITADIKGNYVAPVAYSNSPTRADQVVATAAPTIGGYILADSANETITPASATEDTKVIYLLVTTTK
-7 DVKQVVTYTGAGSKT
+7 GVKQVVTYTGAGTKT
-22 PSENSQTITFTKT
+22 PAENSQTITFSKT

-50 KKDATFE
+50 KDKATFE

-79 TADSDDI
+79 TADSEDI
-86 HVPVTYTANDAKATV
+86 NVPVTYTANDAKATV
-101 NFKDDDTSDPQD
+101 NFKDDDTRDPQD

-122 GKTDESINFTTAEDQ
+122 GKTDESIDFTTAEDQ

-193 MSKNVTRTIDYQ
+193 TSKNVTRTIDYQ

-223 TEEKVTDDVTSK
+223 TEEKVTDDVTGK
-235 TLSDTWTPDGISWEK
+235 TLSDTWTPDGSSWEK

-363 DQGQTLYTSSLTGQT
+363 DQGQTLYTSNLTGQT

-458 FTFEGLGK
+458 FTFTGLGK
-466 YDEDQDVVTVIWTAK
+466 YDEDQDVVTVTWTAK
-481 DGDAELANPV
+481 DGDAVLANPV
-491 ITGYVSSA
+491 ITGYVSPA
-499 AKATIS
+499 AKVTIN

-511 ISQTVVY
+511 SSQTVVY

-569 NPTQDTDLLYVPST
+569 NPTQDTDLLYVPSA

-591 VTFSGAGAKTP
+591 ATFSGAGAKTP
-602 DEQSETIIFVKNG
+602 AEQSETIIFVKNG

-627 QFSFT
+627 KFSFT
-632 IPDITGYSKNVSG
+632 IPDITGYSKSVSR

-650 TPDTASVSDIIVTYT
+650 TPDTASVSDITVTYT
-665 PLAQKATVTF
+665 PLEQKATVTF
-675 VDDDES
+675 VDDNES
-681 DATKQTLTTVGLT
+681 DPTKQTLTTVDLT

-699 AIVFADAKTKLAS
+699 KIDFANAKTQLTS

-732 DDDVNTDQAYTV
+732 DDDTEATQAYTV
-744 HLKHGKTVLTSSDL
+744 HLKHGTTVLTSSDL
-758 SSLSVATK
+758 SSLSAATK
-766 AKISTKNLTILQNS
+766 VKISTVDLQTLQSS

-785 SKSASRTVTYVF
+785 NKDASRTVKSVF
-797 DSTDS
+797 SSTDS
-802 TDLPKVAEQ
+802 TDLPSVADK
-811 TDIVTFSRPITYT
+811 TDSVTFSRPITYT

-837 DWKVTTGQAEISA
+837 DWTVTTGQAVVSD
-850 VTPQTISGWYLADAA
+850 VTPQTISGWYLAETA
-865 NGDYL
+865 NGEYL
-870 KEETLKPGDSQTVTL
+870 PAETLQAGDSQTVTL

-895 KVIDG
+895 QVIDG
-900 DDSDKVLDNY
+900 DDSGKVLDQY
-910 SQTGQQGAAINFK
+910 SQSGQKGAAINFK
-923 QINEQTTLT
+923 QIDEQTTLT
-932 TKDSSGKESTVTI
+932 TKDASGNESTVTI
-945 DSVSDAN
+945 NSVSDAN

-965 DTNGATTSQVDAQ
+965 DTTDATTSQVDAQ

-985 DGAIIDVVSDD
+985 DGAIIDVVSDN
-996 QGNKTYV
+996 QGNKTYA

-1018 TLKLLHGT
+1018 KLKLLHGT
-1026 ITQTKNKT
+1026 TTQTKNKT
-1034 VTRKITI
+1034 VTRNITI
-1041 NPVNGNSS
+1041 NPVKGNSY
-1049 TVTQSVNLTETI
+1049 TIKQTVNLKETI
-1061 VTDNVTGKTTSD
+1061 ITDNVTGKTTSD

-1083 DVPTETGYDASVTS
+1083 GVPTETGYDASVTS
-1097 IPKVT
+1097 IPEVT
-1102 VSNTTSDADIVVNYL
+1102 VTNTTPDADIVVNYL

-1167 VFASS
+1167 IFASS

-1246 TVTDLVTGNRS
+1246 TVTDLVTGSRS
-1257 DGAWIATGSWSAE
+1257 DGAWVATGSWSAE
-1270 TVPEVTGYTPSE
+1270 TVPEVTGYTSSE

-1316 DTTGKILAEA
+1316 DTTHKILAEA

-1341 AKSMGNVSPNGK
+1341 AKSIGNVSPNGK
-1353 LQSYLANGYVLSD
+1353 LQSYLANGYDLATD
-1366 KNNSAVAATASPV
+1366 NNSAVDAAASPV
-1379 VFKAANYGTQGVT
+1379 VFKAAKYGTQGVT
-1392 LEAHLVQGTKETPES
+1392 LEAHLVQGIKETTES
-1407 ATSTRTIQYIISGES
+1407 ATSTRTIQYIISG
-1422 APFKTV
+1422 ADKPFKTV

-1537 DFSAANDRLSTYLKQ
+1537 DFSAPNTRLADYLKQ
-1552 GYVADTTG
+1552 GYLADTTP
-1560 TLADQAIN
+1560 TLVSQAIN

-1576 KKFATN
+1576 KQFTTN
-1582 SQNFIVYLTHGI
+1582 GQNFIVYLTHGI
-1594 DVQDPQ
+1594 DKKEPQ
-1600 TKSITRTVNYSFPDG
+1600 TKSITRTVNYSFPNG

-1622 AVNYTRTVSLDKVTD
+1622 AVNYTRMVSLDKVTD
-1637 KTSYGKWT
+1637 KTSYGDWT

-1656 GAAATKTEGE
+1656 GAAATKTEGDV
-1666 AVATWAALDT
+1666 VATWAALDT
-1676 AKVAE
+1676 AKVAGD
-1681 EAGIDTT
+1681 AGIDTT
-1688 GYKASLDSVKA
+1688 GYKASLDSVEA
-1699 VNNIGTDTTSRVINI
+1699 VSDIGTDTTSKVINI

-1807 VTAADGTVTESRVYT
+1807 VTAADGTVTEIRVYT

-1887 ATDKTFLIFLKH
+1887 ATDKTFLFFLKH

-1956 IYTPWTTGASNYSWI
+1956 IYTPWTTGESNYSWI

-1982 LSTRQEA
+1982 LSTSQEA

-2045 ISYKADHQAA
+2045 ISYKADPQAA

-2095 HGYLMA
+2095 HGYLLA
-2101 TGDGIDNSAVSTT
+2101 TGDGIDNSAVATT
-2114 DGVTSFKAAN
+2114 DGVTSFIDAN

-2235 TDWKYVA
+2235 SDWTYVA
-2242 SGPNAQAGQDATS
+2242 SGPNAQVGQDATS
-2255 RSDDQ
+2255 TSDDQ

-2271 EVKQGYIGAVSG
+2271 EVKQGFIGAVSG
-2283 KFSGWYLVSSAD
+2283 EFSGWYLVSSAD

-2320 KYANATIQI
+2320 RYADATIQI

-2365 ADYLAHGYALAADGN
+2365 ADYLAHGYALASDGN
-2380 SQLTGNAFTAAAYD
+2380 SQLTGNAFTATAFD

-2404 AHLIHDTAT
+2404 AHLIHDTAI

-2428 GRTAYLGS
+2428 GRTAYLGN
-2436 ALDNTTLTCDASY
+2436 ALTNTTLTDAASY

-2457 KVTFAFSS
+2457 KVTFAFGS
-2465 NTDLPT
+2465 NAALPA
-2471 GVKDVNGK
+2471 GVTDVNGT

-2485 TYTRPIDYTVD
+2485 TYTRPIVYTVD

-2506 EAWNSATTGISVAGT
+2506 EAWNSATTGISGAGT
-2521 TTTIDKDGKVSQSAE
+2521 TTTIDENGKVSQSPE
-2536 SSFTDAVFPAVTGTV
+2536 NSFTDAVFPAVTGTV
-2551 SGWYLDSGDAS
+2551 SGWYLASEDAP
-2562 RVAAQTP
+2562 RAAAKAP
-2569 TTDKVGNENNKVTYV
+2569 STDKVAAKNNVETTV
-2584 TLTFKKLQNAYVKI
+2584 TLTFKKLQNAYIKI
-2598 IDNNDTDTQVTL
+2598 VDNNDTDNQVTL

-2624 QKQGAAINF
+2624 QKQGVAINF
-2633 TSAQTKLDELL
+2633 KNAQAKLDELL
-2644 KSGYVVDTEKTTAL
+2644 KSGYVVDAENTKSL

-2664 ATKFDSDDTSDQI
+2664 AANFDSDDTSDQI
-2677 IIVYLKHA
+2677 ITVYLKHA
-2685 SATLQAGATSNTVT
+2685 SATLQADTANNNVT
-2699 SDGNT
+2699 SDGST

-2713 DSSSNKLTWSG
+2713 DSSTNKLLWSG
-2724 VKDDDKLIDLSSD
+2724 VKSDADLIDMSSD
-2737 ASAYQSLTRQA
+2737 SSAYQSLTRQA
-2748 IQTIKYLY
+2748 VQTINYLY
-2756 KGTDQEAHESNVSQ
+2756 KDTNLKAYDKNNVSRKA
-2770 LTLTRTV
+2770 LTRTV
-2777 TIDRVTGKILKIS
+2777 TVDRVTGKILTIS
-2790 EFASV
+2790 GFTPV
-2795 KFDDVK
+2795 TFDNVP
-2801 SPVVNNYH
+2801 SPVVNKFYF
-2809 YVMSKD
+2809 VMSKD
-2815 AVVAGYTVSDTV
+2815 AVVAGYSVSDTV
-2827 ANGADSYTASN
+2827 ADGKDSYTASN
-2838 ADGDSQSTLTL
+2838 KDGDSQATLTP

-2875 TSNTGTSAEV
+2875 TSNTGTV
-2885 SYITDSEDPSKVT
+2885 DVGSYVTSDTDPSVVT
-2898 ISIPAHQGY
+2898 ITIPAHQGY
-2907 RAELNIGNDKTIEET
+2907 TAKLDIGNDGTIDT
-2922 WDWNGSAKDTPAS
+2922 SWDWNDSAEKTPANE
-2935 VVYQFDTSRAS
+2935 VYQFDTSLA
-2946 ENSTVT
+2946 NKDSTVT
-2952 YSPDIQTLRYK
+2952 YSPDGQTLCYK

-2969 SSKDVTDESSSV
+2969 SSKDITDASSSV
-2981 LNGNKLATGVSDQ
+2981 LNGTTLATGLSDQ
-2994 AISYTSVAAEL
+2994 AISAGKFIGSYTSVAAEL
-3005 DALKAYYQSLGY
+3005 DALKVYYQSQGY
-3017 RIDSVDATPGAF
+3017 RIDSVDTTPAAF
-3029 DHDDT
+3029 DHDGT
-3034 ADQFVTIKLT
+3034 ANQFVTIKLT

-3148 ITRDHQDWQFKESS
+3148 ITRDHQDWQFEKSS
-3162 SGDTN
+3162 SGNTN
-3167 TTTTISTTDG
+3167 TTTTISKTDG
-3177 TSKVSYSNSSDPK
+3177 TSTVTTSKSSDSTK
-3190 IEEMPAVTGD
+3190 EEMPAVTGD
-3200 FDGWYLDPTKKDN
+3200 FDGWYLDSTKKDN

-3225 TPDAKKEG
+3225 SPDATKEG
-3233 SAANQSTEVTL
+3233 SAADQNASVTL
-3244 YYLKRQ
+3244 YYLKKQ

-3260 GTNKQD
+3260 AANKQD
-3266 LKDDKLVSGTGNLYS
+3266 LQNSKLVSGTGNLYS

-3329 RDNNATD
+3329 SDNNAAD
-3336 FVAATFDNDGQSDQ
+3336 FEAATFDNDGQSDQ

-3355 LVHDTVTVDGDTKA
+3355 LVHDTVTVDGDIKDT
-3369 ATGPQTRGEKI
+3369 TGPQTKGDKI
-3380 NSSIDSLSDATW
+3380 NSSTDSLSDATW
-3392 PVEATAAYLQRQVGQ
+3392 PVEATDAYLQRQVGQ

-3444 DSLTNFT
+3444 DTLTNFT
-3451 SVTNFK
+3451 SVNFTDTN
-3457 DTADPI
+3457 DPI

-3479 TDTESVA
+3479 KDTESIA
-3486 AFVPVVNNV
+3486 AFVPVVNNF
-3495 AATSSN
+3495 ATTSSD
-3501 QDKLTTVYTVT
+3501 QDKLTTVFTVT
-3512 YHPNGSLKIVDADGT
+3512 YRPNGSLKIVDADNT
-3527 LPEDNKKDIPYTT
+3527 LPEADKADIPYTT

-3567 PIDASNNTF
+3567 TLDASNNTF
-3576 NYTTSAGDSDRTV
+3576 TYTTYAGDSDRTV
-3589 TYSAKAQ
+3589 TYSAKDQ
-3596 TISFQVYD
+3596 TISYQVYD

-3645 KLGYKFVENSGLPTA
+3645 KLGYKFVENSGLPTV
-3660 FDNQDDPSDGVSTQ
+3660 FDDKDDPSDGVSTQ
-3674 NVVITLAHNTATLTE
+3674 NVVITLAHNTATLTG
-3689 SITDLTKVKD
+3689 SVTNLTKVKD
-3699 DSGEEVDLPNVVK
+3699 DSGKEVDLPDAVK
-3712 NNQTYTNSDSYTNK
+3712 KNTTLTTSESYIHN
-3726 ATVERIITYVFGDGS
+3726 ATVTRTISYVFDS
-3741 SSSAPQVN
+3741 NSTNQSKPQAKS
-3749 QVVQDIYFQ
+3749 VVQKVNFTQ
-3758 QSVSY
+3758 AVNY
-3763 QVDLVTGAIVTTTY
+3763 QTDLVTGQILKTIYQT
-3777 GDPSFDMYGYSGTT
+3777 PSVVSAETSD
-3791 ETNAV
+3791 TNAV
-3796 SDGNEITYYGAEQLE
+3796 SDGSKISYSGSKSSLKDNNLLA
-3811 SAEVPG
+3811 

-3822 TKAGWYEV
+3822 TKAGWYQSSSK
-3830 YRYNADS
+3830 NADS
-3837 TLIKPVVEK
+3837 V
-3846 NNKLKDD
+3846 
-3853 TITGQINYLKYQT
+3853 TITAVVDENGKLTDQSQTGDIHYLKYQT
-3866 AVIKIIDDNLTDKMT
+3866 AVIKIVDDYPRDKMT
-3881 LQDGNLISDSSK
+3881 LQNGVLTSDSNN
-3893 QGQLF
+3893 QGELF

-3909 PTDDVDFSSANALL
+3909 QDDDVDFSSANTLL

-3945 KAQYD
+3945 EAQYD
-3950 SDDNTTQE
+3950 SDDDTTQE

-3981 TAGSSI
+3981 TAGGKI
-3987 NTGKYAN
+3987 NTGKA
-3994 AKYPTEATSD
+3994 AIATYPSEATRD
-4004 YLTKAAS
+4004 YLTKTAS
-4011 QTIKFDVPGGKAL
+4011 QTIKFDVSGGTAL
-4024 ADDVQTQT
+4024 ADNVQTQT

-4040 KVTGTLKSTGDWRI
+4040 KVTGKLKSTGDWRI

-4063 PVVPGYHVTNVDA
+4063 PVVPGYHVTGVDA

-4090 GGYTPTEADPTIV
+4090 GGYTPTETDPTIV

-4115 GENEPGGNTK
+4115 GKNEPGDNTT
-4125 VQYTTNKDAKT
+4125 VQYTTNSDAKT

-4148 ATITTKPGTKTFDP
+4148 ATITTKSGTKTFDP
-4162 VGKQTTEAIT
+4162 VDQKTTEAIT

-4178 DTTVTYTADFQ
+4178 DTTVTYTANFQ
-4189 QAVVKLIDDDDNTKT
+4189 QAVVKLIDDDDNTNT
-4204 VIFTIDGNTGKAIN
+4204 VTFTIDGDTGKAIK
-4218 FTDANAELKKMLGQ
+4218 FTYANAKLKEMLSQ

-4243 LAADLQSFAEQKFDV
+4243 LATDLQSFAEQKFDA
-4258 TNNAQKSDTVI
+4258 TNNAQKSDAAI

-4278 DTAKLTGVPVT
+4278 DTAKLTGVPIT

-4309 KNEASYTDASTV
+4309 KEEASYTDASTV

-4391 VSDPEILGKNAIVPV
+4391 VSEPESLGKDAIVPA

-4418 YPKSAT
+4418 DPKSAT

-4437 EVNLTYLKYQKAIIQ
+4437 EVNLTYLRYQKAIIQ
-4452 IIDEDSKDTNKV
+4452 IIDEDSKDTNKA
-4464 IYYDDQTNAQKEQ
+4464 IYYDDQANAQKEQ
-4477 GSNVDFEAANAKLQ
+4477 GSDVDFKAADAKLQ
-4491 DLLSRGYIFAT
+4491 DLLNHGYIFAA
-4502 DKTSDGNQF
+4502 DKLSDGDQS
-4511 GFTKATLDDKD
+4511 GFTAAKLDSKD

-4543 TIGGK
+4543 TVGVKII
-4548 VTDEDGKQVDYNPK
+4548 DEDGKQVNYNPK

-4568 KSFTDTSIAIR
+4568 KSFKDTSTASR

-4592 PQKAGLVQTSN
+4592 PQKADLVQKSN

-4615 TGEILDG
+4615 TGEILAG
-4622 PTYGAWTSTDNNISA
+4622 PTYGKWTSKDDEISA
-4637 APTDVSGWYL
+4637 APTDVAGWYL
-4647 TSSTNAGAMTLTPGQ
+4647 TSSTNAGEMTLVPGQ
-4662 NVEGSLRY
+4662 KVDGSLHY
-4670 SKIQQAVVQVID
+4670 SKIQQAVVQIID

-4687 VLNSEDLTGE
+4687 SLNSKDLTGK
-4697 QGKAI
+4697 QGEVI
-4702 DFDKANKLLS
+4702 NFSEANGWLKD
-4712 NYLSSGYVLVS
+4712 YLASGYVLVS
-4723 GKSDIT
+4723 GKSDVT
-4729 DGAFTP
+4729 DDAFTP

-4771 YDENSQPVIYTPKQI
+4771 HDENNQSVIYTPKKIDTQ
-4786 ASELQ
+4786 LQ
-4791 NSSNFSEN
+4791 NGSNFGEN

-4823 IQTVNF
+4823 TQTVNF

-4861 NTSAETLKESG
+4861 NTSAETLKENG

-4879 TNSLTSVEVPAVT
+4879 TNSLTSAEVPAVT
-4892 GSFAGWYQTSDN
+4892 GSFAGWYQTSAN
-4904 VAAKALTAGEDLTV
+4904 VAAKTLAAGDDLTI
-4918 DLTYKHYQNA
+4918 DLDYKHYQNA

-4942 KMLFDTTATGKQD
+4942 KMLFDTTTTGKQD
-4955 TSVDLTNAEQKIA
+4955 TSVDFKDANTALKS
-4968 TYLQQGYVLKTDF
+4968 YLASGYVLDNAKSTVTGNVFTPADF
-4981 ASSAFDKD
+4981 DELD
-4989 DLTDQVFQAHL
+4989 DIDQSFVAHL

-5024 YNYPTTTAVKI
+5024 YDYPTTTAVKI
-5035 PDVFTNEVTVKRAI
+5035 PDVFTNEVTVKRTI
-5049 SHKFEATS
+5049 SHKFETTNPN
-5057 ADEQVP
+5057 EQVP
-5063 AASDI
+5063 VASDI
-5068 VQTVI
+5068 VQAVL

-5086 GDYTTNHGVWKV
+5086 GEYTTNLGAWTI
-5098 KENTTKTGGV
+5098 KENTTETGGV
-5108 PNEQV
+5108 PDEQV
-5113 PGVFGVDFDGWYRYE
+5113 PVVSAGNFDGWYRYE

-5134 GQTSLLLDDQ
+5134 DQTSLLLDNQ
-5144 GQAINQTGVLAYKK
+5144 GQAIDQTGVLTYKK
-5158 YQKATVQIFDQTK
+5158 YQKAIVQIIDQTK

-5180 SNEAKK
+5180 SNDAKK

-5209 LVDGQTIVRGTTFV
+5209 LVDGQTIVSGTTFV

-5237 TVYLQHTYTKSTED
+5237 TVYLQHTYTKSSED
-5251 IQITRTIN
+5251 IQITRIIN
-5259 YHQPD
+5259 YHKPD
-5264 GKVDTI
+5264 SKVDTI

-5278 KVTTDNVDQTKAY
+5278 KVTTDNVDQTKDY
-5291 DSWTTGSWDE
+5291 GSWTTGNWDE
-5301 KITPAIPGYTPDYEK
+5301 KITPAIAGYKAVQPK
-5316 VDKVAVTAK
+5316 VDKVAVTVN
-5325 TLGRTVDVYYNAN
+5325 TPDQTVDVYYVA
-5338 DQKLTVKI
+5338 DTQQVKVKI

-5359 LSGKTDQAVNFA
+5359 LSGKTDQAVDFA
-5371 SVNKELAGKLA
+5371 SVNNELAGKLA
-5382 SGYALAKNNNQALEN
+5382 SGYALAKDKNQDLEN
-5397 SEFKATKYLPDDKRV
+5397 SEFKATNYLPDDKRTF
-5412 LEAHLVH
+5412 EAHLVH
-5419 TYSDSTEKRTITR
+5419 TYSEETESKTITR
-5432 TINYHKPDGTV
+5432 MINYKQPDGGI
-5443 ETVKQPVELT
+5443 ETVKQLVELT
-5453 RIITTDNVD
+5453 RLETTDNVD
-5462 QTKTYGKWTSG
+5462 QTKTFGKWTSG

-5488 SQASVGQ
+5488 SQSSVGQ
-5495 VAVDEHSQNQT
+5495 VAVDEYSQDQT
-5506 IDIVYTANG
+5506 IDITYSANG
-5515 QTAKV
+5515 QIAKV
-5520 KIFDDNTGAKVQ
+5520 KIFDDKTGTKIR
-5532 EMDLPGKSDQMID
+5532 EMALDGKSDQIID
-5545 FKPANDQLQA
+5545 FKSANDQLQA

-5561 ALAEKGNGDLSNGSF
+5561 AFAQLGNGDLANGSF

-5602 TEDKTVTRTINYHKP
+5602 TEDKTATRTINYQQP
-5617 DGSVVTVTQL
+5617 DGSVVTVTQP

-5636 DKVTKVPSYAEW
+5636 DKVTKVPSYGEW

-5654 AKDTPVIAGYTP
+5654 EKDTPVITGYTP

-5700 FDKTI
+5700 FDKKI

-5783 TVTRTINYHKP
+5783 TVTWTINYHKP
-5794 DGKIDTVTQLV
+5794 DGKIDTVTQPV

-5813 DKVDQSKTFGDWTSG
+5813 DKVNQSKTFGDWTSS
-5828 QWDEK
+5828 QWGEK
-5833 TIPVIAGYTASLDSV
+5833 TTPKIAGYTASLDSV
-5848 GQVTVDGD
+5848 GQVTVDGLTKD
-5856 SLNQV
+5856 QV
-5861 VDIIYTAKGQK
+5861 VDIGYKANDQK
-5872 AMVKIY
+5872 AVVKIY
-5878 DDTTKQLL
+5878 DDKTKQLL
-5886 RGEGLAGQ
+5886 KQFDLSGATAE
-5894 SDQAIDFTE
+5894 AINFAE
-5903 ADQQLAS
+5903 ADQQLAG
-5910 YLAKGFALA
+5910 YLAKGYALA
-5919 ETGNDDLADGK
+5919 DSGNDDLAGGK
-5930 FIAANYDND
+5930 FIAADYDNV
-5939 DAVDQDFVAHLV
+5939 DAVDQEFAAYLV
-5951 HTYAKSNETKT
+5951 HTYAKSNETK
-5962 VTRTINYH
+5962 
-5970 KPNGVETV
+5970 
-5978 TQSVELTR
+5978 
-5986 VVTTDNVD
+5986 
-5994 QSKTFDPWTNGQW
+5994 
-6007 GEKAT
+6007 
-6012 PEIAGYTASQKSVA
+6012 
-6026 ETPVDGATQDQVV
+6026 
-6039 DVFYSANGQ
+6039 
-6048 SAVVKIYDDTAGQ
+6048 
-6061 LIRQDGLT
+6061 
-6069 GKTGQAIDFN
+6069 
-6079 EGNQQLTSYLAGGYT
+6079 
-6094 LAEVGNSD
+6094 
-6102 LTNGR
+6102 
-6107 FTSANFDNSDVD
+6107 
-6119 SQEFVAHLVHNYA
+6119 
-6132 KSSET
+6132 
-6137 KTVTRTINYH
+6137 
-6147 KPGGKVKT
+6147 
-6155 VTQPVELTR
+6155 
-6164 VVTIDNVDQS
+6164 
-6174 KTFDPWTNGQWSE
+6174 
-6187 KATPEVAG
+6187 
-6195 YTASQKTVAQTP
+6195 
-6207 VDSST
+6207 
-6212 QDQVVDIYYTGE
+6212 
-6224 SQKALVKI
+6224 
-6232 YDDTTGQL
+6232 
-6240 LTTASLAGKTGEA
+6240 
-6253 IDFNFADASLL
+6253 
-6264 NYVRMGYLF
+6264 
-6273 AASGNRDLSGEKFA
+6273 
-6287 YALFLDAPTQLFEA
+6287 
-6301 HLVHSYAKSDEKQT
+6301 T

-6353 DWTSSEFTSQ
+6353 DWTRSEFTSQ

-6376 LITSRE
+6376 LITNRE

-6404 ISFVDAKTGKTIK
+6404 ISFVDSKTGKTIK

-6433 SQAKAQLAKLLKEGY
+6433 TQAKAQLATLLKEGY
-6448 KETDDLESIWKAV
+6448 KETGDLESIWKAV
-6461 FASTDGENNFVIR
+6461 FAGTDGENNFVIR

-6489 QSTKPKTTG
+6489 QSTKPKTTK

-6509 PATGQTAGK
+6509 PATGQAGQKPGLTGQTAGK
-6518 GQQAANSAGQ
+6518 GQQAASPAGQ

-6547 LSWLGLLLAAIGTA
+6547 LSWLGLLLAAVGTA